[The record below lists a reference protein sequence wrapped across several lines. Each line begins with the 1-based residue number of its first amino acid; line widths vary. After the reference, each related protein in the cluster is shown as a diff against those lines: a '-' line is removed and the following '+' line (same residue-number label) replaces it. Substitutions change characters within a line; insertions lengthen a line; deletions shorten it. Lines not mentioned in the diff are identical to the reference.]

1 MDYNVIAYFCTIIG
15 VIITLGAQ
23 LFINLEYSI
32 YRRMNNSKGISGKDA
47 ARVVLDKNGLNNV
60 KVESVAG
67 TLTDHYDP
75 TAKTVRLSQ
84 YNYNGTSIAAVAVA
98 CHECGHAIQDKND
111 YGPLR
116 LRHNMIPFVNI
127 SSRLGYV
134 AIAVGVL
141 FSFIGLIW
149 VGIALEGVILA
160 FQLVTLP
167 VEFDASRRAL
177 VQIKELD
184 ILDKKEHKKARKV
197 LIAAALTY
205 VASVA
210 STLLQILRLILI
222 YTNKNNKK

>member
-98 CHECGHAIQDKND
+98 CHECGHAIQDKEN
-111 YGPLR
+111 YTFLR
-116 LRHNMIPFVNI
+116 IRTMLCPIVNFATNMAYILFII
-127 SSRLGYV
+127 SVFLQAVDLLMV
-134 AIAVGVL
+134 AVAVISL
-141 FSFIGLIW
+141 SLI
-149 VGIALEGVILA
+149 
-160 FQLVTLP
+160 FQVVTLP
-167 VEFDASRRAL
+167 VEFNASKRAL
-177 VQIKELD
+177 EQLKKLEIVDE
-184 ILDKKEHKKARKV
+184 KEHMETEKV
-197 LIAAALTY
+197 LKAAALTY
-205 VASVA
+205 VAAVLSSILNLVR
-210 STLLQILRLILI
+210 LLLEA
-222 YTNKNNKK
+222 NNRRN